1 MIYFYTV
8 FCLLFS
14 ALDCEHLERKGCIL
28 FISCTQQI
36 KSVFK
41 ESWVSWENLGN
52 RIWAEGIIK
61 EDCSRS
67 LSLQQSSQSEVSE
80 PAASASFGNSLECTS
95 SKPGPRPT
103 ESENLF

>member
-1 MIYFYTV
+1 MIYFYIV

-36 KSVFK
+36 KSVYK
-41 ESWVSWENLGN
+41 ESWVSWGNLGD

-61 EDCSRS
+61 EDYSHF
-67 LSLQQSSQSEVSE
+67 LSLQQSSQSELSE

-95 SKPGPRPT
+95 SKPGPTPT